1 MGKDSGQVLQDSSF
15 LNNQVSSPGSSQI
28 QQQNIQNCLPQFCLP
43 FLWSSLSWQNPL
55 NLYPTPKQFSHLSGS
70 LPTLSV
76 LSILN
81 TLAPTGLLCLSR
93 LHPPYAIRI
102 PVLSFKAAI
111 RHNVFQSQSLGSHCL
126 PCTDFYCSPTTLSYT
141 QGQGHTLRGCVRVD
155 PRRACLQ
162 SQALSTVLGTHTHSL
177 AYRPIKASTY
187 VEETQR

>member
-28 QQQNIQNCLPQFCLP
+28 QQQNIQNCLSQFCLP

-76 LSILN
+76 LSVLN
-81 TLAPTGLLCLSR
+81 TLPPTGLLCLSR

-111 RHNVFQSQSLGSHCL
+111 RHHVFQSQSLLEPL
-126 PCTDFYCSPTTLSYT
+126 PYP
-141 QGQGHTLRGCVRVD
+141 
-155 PRRACLQ
+155 
-162 SQALSTVLGTHTHSL
+162 SQISTAHPPHSVTHKAKVTH
-177 AYRPIKASTY
+177 
-187 VEETQR
+187 